1 MGKNLSR
8 LVAGVGT
15 LGMALLFLP
24 PAAQAGETPSPVSEN
39 HSQALSDGAVTPLG
53 ACNSSVRYREVT
65 SKRNYYASLGPQFHS
80 INSSSA
86 SIETSFQNTTSGTV
100 TAGVTGTI
108 EGGVSGAVVSAKA
121 SVSASI
127 TASVSYSTSLTVT
140 ATVPAKK
147 TTYAQIGT
155 SKWKTGIRSYFYN
168 NSCAKVVVGTGVL
181 DAPTSVG
188 WKLWNG

>member
-1 MGKNLSR
+1 MGR
-8 LVAGVGT
+8 LVAGLGT
-15 LGMALLFLP
+15 LGMALMFLS
-24 PAAQAGETPSPVSEN
+24 PAAHAAETPAPVSEN
-39 HSQALSDGAVTPLG
+39 YSQALSDGAVTPYG

-65 SKRNYYASLGPQFHS
+65 SKSNYYVPLGPQFHS
-80 INSSSA
+80 INSSSS
-86 SIETSFQNTTSGTV
+86 SIQTSFKNTTSGSV
-100 TAGVTGTI
+100 TAGITGTI
-108 EGGVSGAVVSAKA
+108 EGGVSGAIVSAKA

-127 TASVSYSTSLTVT
+127 SASVSYSTSLTVS

-168 NSCAKVVVGTGVL
+168 NSCAKVISGTGVL

-188 WKLWNG
+188 WKVWNG

>member
-1 MGKNLSR
+1 MGR
-8 LVAGVGT
+8 LVASVGT
-15 LGMALLFLP
+15 LGMALMFLA
-24 PAAQAGETPSPVSEN
+24 PAAQAAETPAPVSEN
-39 HSQALSDGAVTPLG
+39 YSQALSDGAVTPYG

-65 SKRNYYASLGPQFHS
+65 SKSNYYVPLGPQFHS

-86 SIETSFQNTTSGTV
+86 PINTSFQNTTSGTV

-108 EGGVSGAVVSAKA
+108 EGGVSGAIVSAKA

-127 TASVSYSTSLTVT
+127 SASVSYSTSLTVS

-155 SKWKTGIRSYFYN
+155 SKWKTGITSYFYN
-168 NSCAKVVVGTGVL
+168 NNCAKVVVGKGVL

-188 WKLWNG
+188 WKVWNG